1 MKVVISGAG
10 VAGPTLAWWLARSGH
25 EVTVIEAAPRLR
37 TGGYIIDFWGV
48 GYTVAERM
56 GLLPAI
62 HRAGYAV
69 EEVRFVDGR
78 GRRAGGFGAN
88 VFRRTVGDR
97 FVSLPRG
104 DLAEAI
110 YRSVEGRVATRF
122 GASISSVN
130 EQPNGLRLRLDDGV
144 ELDCDLLVG
153 ADGLHS
159 NVRALCFGPQERFE
173 RTLGYYVA
181 AFEVR
186 GYRPREELTYIS
198 YGLPGRQIS
207 RFSERDDLTMFLFVF
222 TADHLPDREPVDL
235 EGRKAA
241 LREVFRGAEWE
252 WPAIREAMDEAPE
265 LYFDRVSQIVTPC
278 WSSGRVALIG
288 DAAACVS
295 LLAGE
300 GTGLAMTEA
309 YVLAGEL
316 ARAGDDHAVAFRRYE
331 DRLRSFVEGKQ
342 KAARQFAGSFA
353 PRTAFG
359 VWFRNQ
365 ATRLMGIP
373 KVADLLIGTSLRDD
387 LELPDYGL

>member
-1 MKVVISGAG
+1 MKVAISGAG

-25 EVTVIEAAPRLR
+25 DVTLIEAAPRLR

-62 HRAGYAV
+62 HDAGYAV
-69 EEVRFVDGR
+69 QEVRFVDGR
-78 GRRAGGFGAN
+78 GRRAGGFGAK

-104 DLAEAI
+104 DLAAAI
-110 YRSVEGRVATRF
+110 YRSVEDRVATRF
-122 GASISSVN
+122 GASISAIV
-130 EQPNGLRLRLDDGV
+130 EQADGLRLRLDDGS
-144 ELDCDLLVG
+144 EHACDLLVG

-159 NVRALCFGPQERFE
+159 NVRALRFGPQDRFE
-173 RTLGYYVA
+173 RSLGYYVA
-181 AFEVR
+181 AFDAQ
-186 GYRPREELTYIS
+186 GYRPRDELTYMS

-207 RFSERDDLTMFLFVF
+207 RFSQRGERTMFLFVF
-222 TADHLPDREPVDL
+222 TADHLPGREPIDL
-235 EGRKAA
+235 EDRKAV

-252 WPAIREAMDEAPE
+252 WPAIREAMDSAGE
-265 LYFDRVSQIVTPC
+265 LYFDRVSKIVADR
-278 WSSGRVALIG
+278 WSSGRVALAG

-300 GTGLAMTEA
+300 GTGLAMAEA

-316 ARAGDDHAVAFRRYE
+316 ARAGGDHALAFRRYE
-331 DRLRSFVEGKQ
+331 DRLQPFVEGKQ
-342 KAARQFAGSFA
+342 TSARQFAGSFA
-353 PRTAFG
+353 PRTRMG
-359 VWFRNQ
+359 VWLRNQ

-373 KVADLLIGTSLRDD
+373 KVADLLIGSSLRDD